1 MCVGCD
7 SWFRRIYLLW
17 LVSRPGFCLDPTI
30 FNSDP
35 PDNHNRWLRDS
46 AVGSLVHLHD
56 IQLCHNE
63 RDLCRSVPSSIR
75 RDGRASTDT
84 SKI

>member
-7 SWFRRIYLLW
+7 SWLRGIYLLR
-17 LVSRPGFCLDPTI
+17 LVSRPGFCLYSTI

-35 PDNHNRWLRDS
+35 PYNHNRWLRDS
-46 AVGSLVHLHD
+46 AVGGLVPLHD

-63 RDLCRSVPSSIR
+63 RDLCHGVPDQVRRNGRTSIE
-75 RDGRASTDT
+75 T
-84 SKI
+84 SKD